1 MEREERLY
9 VSRVLSVRPEYS
21 DPPSLPLST
30 PQRLTVISSNTVPST
45 YNQSQLDFI
54 DSDHS
59 IESPDMS
66 IHSTENEMQQMD
78 YLQKSEKID
87 FQIDFKSFA
96 PPPSPKITSQ

>member
-21 DPPSLPLST
+21 EPPSLPLST

-66 IHSTENEMQQMD
+66 IQSTENEMQQMD
-78 YLQKSEKID
+78 YMQKS
-87 FQIDFKSFA
+87 
-96 PPPSPKITSQ
+96 